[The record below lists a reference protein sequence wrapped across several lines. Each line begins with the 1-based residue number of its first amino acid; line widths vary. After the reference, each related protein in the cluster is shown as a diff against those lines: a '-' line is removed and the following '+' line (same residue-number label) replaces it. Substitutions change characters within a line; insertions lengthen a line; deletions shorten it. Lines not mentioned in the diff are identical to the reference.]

1 MRNEKARQTTIRRAF
16 LFTEMEYVDRFVIGR
31 NVTASLLRNNAE
43 FFDKHIC
50 KLLFLGLV

>member
-1 MRNEKARQTTIRRAF
+1 VRNKKARQTTIRRAF

-43 FFDKHIC
+43 FF
-50 KLLFLGLV
+50 